1 MIKVRPRVKKVD
13 FQFYA
18 PDASSVVVVG
28 EFNGWQPIPM
38 NKARKG
44 MWKLTLDVPPG
55 TYQFRYLVD
64 NHYWAND
71 ESTPTVPNPFGT
83 ENSVVEVPET
93 KSKTKAKTTTTRKR
107 RKKTA
112 QAKETGEEK
121 PKRRRGRPRKKAE

>member
-18 PDASSVVVVG
+18 PDANSVVVVG
-28 EFNGWQPIPM
+28 EFNGWQPIPL
-38 NKARKG
+38 KKVRKG

-83 ENSVVEVPET
+83 ENSVFEVPE
-93 KSKTKAKTTTTRKR
+93 SKAKVAASRKPR
-107 RKKTA
+107 RKTT
-112 QAKETGEEK
+112 QAKKTGEEK
-121 PKRRRGRPRKKAE
+121 QKRRRGRPRKKAE